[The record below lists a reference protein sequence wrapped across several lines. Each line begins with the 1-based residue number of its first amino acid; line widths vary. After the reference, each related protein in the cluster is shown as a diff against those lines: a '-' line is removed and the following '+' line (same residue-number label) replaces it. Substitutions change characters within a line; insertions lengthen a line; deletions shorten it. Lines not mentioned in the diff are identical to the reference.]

1 MIDILN
7 NRKLDNRESRLNEFL
22 RWDTLPGTAEELLDI
37 FDRAFEAGVA
47 AKSDADF
54 ATMRDALDRERARYE
69 ALDRARARYKAQR
82 RTEPVAF
89 LNVEPGTLIRIA
101 VNEL

>member
-1 MIDILN
+1 MAEFFVFTSGDSVQDIIN
-7 NRKLDNRESRLNEFL
+7 
-22 RWDTLPGTAEELLDI
+22 
-37 FDRAFEAGVA
+37 RAFEAGVA